1 MDRSALWGLGVG
13 GSVLGSGSEQMLQ
26 SEDLR
31 KSKATFYGVTA
42 LALQKVSSSYNLC
55 GKLSP
60 HTHSLLPQAFV
71 SYCVKKRVQAQ
82 KNNST
87 FSKKIT

>member
-60 HTHSLLPQAFV
+60 HTVCCL
-71 SYCVKKRVQAQ
+71 KRLFPTV
-82 KNNST
+82 
-87 FSKKIT
+87 

>member
-13 GSVLGSGSEQMLQ
+13 GSVLARGSEQILQ

-42 LALQKVSSSYNLC
+42 
-55 GKLSP
+55 
-60 HTHSLLPQAFV
+60 
-71 SYCVKKRVQAQ
+71 
-82 KNNST
+82 
-87 FSKKIT
+87 